1 MLECYND
8 IINAY
13 IMWRHWHKMA
23 NLTESFLTL
32 NFFFFLDFNSFDPDR
47 VNIKHIQQ
55 LKEKEEEV
63 EGELAALEVSAMGDI
78 FGYLRRSKMICNLP
92 LLLNAL
98 HICDCHEK

>member
-1 MLECYND
+1 M
-8 IINAY
+8 IKINAY
-13 IMWRHWHKMA
+13 IMRRHCVKMVK
-23 NLTESFLTL
+23 LTDSFLTF
-32 NFFFFLDFNSFDPDR
+32 NSYFFLDFNLFDPDR